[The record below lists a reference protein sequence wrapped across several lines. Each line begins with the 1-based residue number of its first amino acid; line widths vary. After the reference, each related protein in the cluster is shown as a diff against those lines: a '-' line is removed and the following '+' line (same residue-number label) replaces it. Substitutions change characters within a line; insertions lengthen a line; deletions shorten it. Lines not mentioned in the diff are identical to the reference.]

1 MENKTNP
8 TTAGEQKNQTTCQD
22 HLNNNPGGTSMGGG
36 QSDQHDKLNYGSE
49 GCDACQQDFEK
60 NIDSMVGQV
69 ENHGQKEH
77 KQQEH
82 EVNAAFGKSGIDSD
96 KPFDSREE
104 RSKQSGI
111 HHDGDK
117 TSGKGGVYGQQGQSG
132 QSNPYGQQG
141 QTGQY
146 GKSGQTNQYG
156 QTGQQGQSDWNKSGQ
171 QNQYGQDGKSGQQG
185 QNDWNKGG
193 QTGQYGQQNQF
204 GQDGKGG
211 QSGQQGQG
219 DWNKSGQTYG
229 QGQGAHTGTQNNI
242 GKSEQGTGYKKEND
256 KEIK

>member
-1 MENKTNP
+1 MENKTNSTP
-8 TTAGEQKNQTTCQD
+8 ADEQKKQTTPQD

-49 GCDACQQDFEK
+49 DCCDTCKQDFDK

-82 EVNAAFGKSGIDSD
+82 EVNEAFGKSGKEND

-111 HHDGDK
+111 HNDTDK
-117 TSGKGGVYGQQGQSG
+117 TGKSGVYGQPQGHSE
-132 QSNPYGQQG
+132 
-141 QTGQY
+141 
-146 GKSGQTNQYG
+146 
-156 QTGQQGQSDWNKSGQ
+156 WNKSGQ
-171 QNQYGQDGKSGQQG
+171 TGQQG
-185 QNDWNKGG
+185 QNDWNKNG
-193 QTGQYGQQNQF
+193 QTGQ
-204 GQDGKGG
+204 
-211 QSGQQGQG
+211 QGHNE
-219 DWNKSGQTYG
+219 WNKSTYG
-229 QGQGAHTGTQNNI
+229 QGQGTQTETQNKY
-242 GKSEQGTGYKKEND
+242 GKSEHSTGYKKENE